1 MKQQREQHAAKAGIL
16 AGGAV
21 FLCGF
26 FTLNILYM
34 MWRQQNPESMLRG
47 LYDYKAAAIG
57 DPVCLPLLI
66 GSLTARAVLTAQ
78 TPKSWQKLC
87 CIAAG
92 ILGVLS
98 GILIQVTWLLRDD
111 MELNWS
117 IPSLHHFNAAG
128 WEHAV
133 FFALVIGA
141 IMYLLFRRALYP
153 EKNAARKK
161 LLLLDFTADFSAC
174 FFMQLHAHDEYLKF
188 GNRVPVLLLT
198 AAVTL
203 LILILL
209 HGCRLLQAARQK
221 DAHPNESAA
230 AWIPIFTSGILS
242 MMISFRL

>member
-1 MKQQREQHAAKAGIL
+1 MKRDTEKCAAKAGLIS
-16 AGGAV
+16 GGAV

-34 MWRQQNPESMLRG
+34 IWRRQNPDSTLRG

-57 DPVCLPLLI
+57 DPICLPLLI
-66 GSLTARAVLTAQ
+66 GTLTARAVLTAH

-87 CIAAG
+87 CITAG

-98 GILIQVTWLLRDD
+98 GILIQAAWLLRDD

-117 IPSLHHFNAAG
+117 IPALHHFNAAG

-153 EKNAARKK
+153 EKAAAQKK
-161 LLLLDFTADFSAC
+161 LLLLDFAADFSAC

-188 GNRVPVLLLT
+188 GDRVPVLLLT
-198 AAVTL
+198 AAATL
-203 LILILL
+203 IILILL
-209 HGCRLLQAARQK
+209 HGCRILQTARNK
-221 DAHPNESAA
+221 AAHPNDSAA
-230 AWIPIFTSGILS
+230 AWIPIFAAGILS
-242 MMISFRL
+242 LMISFWL